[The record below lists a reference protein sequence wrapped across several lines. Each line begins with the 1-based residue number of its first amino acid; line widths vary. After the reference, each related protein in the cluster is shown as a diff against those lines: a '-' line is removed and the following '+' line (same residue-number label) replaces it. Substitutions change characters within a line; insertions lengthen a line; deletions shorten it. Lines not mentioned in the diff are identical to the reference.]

1 MTFVARKFEDNARRA
16 ALPARSAAIHPL
28 ALEAYKG
35 GIICGWA
42 SASIRRSW
50 DADRVL
56 DGLGERVLIL
66 AVLFLFAT
74 CTYGAYL
81 PFGERETAGLWITS
95 FRLTRLLV
103 RHEPRTVRASA
114 LTAVAGR
121 RVPCRK

>member
-56 DGLGERVLIL
+56 DGLAGRALIL
-66 AVLFLFAT
+66 GVLFLVAA
-74 CTYGAYL
+74 CAYGANL
-81 PFGERETAGLWITS
+81 PLDGCKTAGLSIIS

-103 RHEPRTVRASA
+103 RGEPGAVRPSA
-114 LTAVAGR
+114 MATVAGR
-121 RVPCRK
+121 RLPCRT